1 MSTTRTPAMRHVSPH
16 LGWRGTLAAAWTLAG
31 GIAGGGF
38 VTALLLAGA
47 LHPETALLITTIFA
61 LLGSMLGGIHGA
73 VIGHIGHPDVED
85 MNTTWADRVFTVAVA
100 VGAAVLALLTAAWLA
115 MAAVLARNGS
125 IAGWAALMIGA
136 AAASAALLWAT
147 VLGWHAL
154 ENAYARWPRR
164 RLGVMLVAGAF
175 VFTAGA
181 LLLTGPLVPDAQLH
195 IRFIATLAIAAL
207 TTIWVATPAVILAL
221 RFTRAADPARSH
233 ADVST
238 GLS

>member
-47 LHPETALLITTIFA
+47 LHPETALLVTAVFGV
-61 LLGSMLGGIHGA
+61 LGCTLGGIHGA
-73 VIGHIGHPDVED
+73 VIGHIGRPDHED
-85 MNTTWADRVFTVAVA
+85 DPTTWADRVLTVAA
-100 VGAAVLALLTAAWLA
+100 ALGAAGLALLIAAWLA
-115 MAAVLARNGS
+115 MAAVLARSGS
-125 IAGWAALMIGA
+125 LAGWAALMIGA

-154 ENAYARWPRR
+154 ENAFARWPRR

-181 LLLTGPLVPDAQLH
+181 LLLTGPLIPDAQLH
-195 IRFIATLAIAAL
+195 IRFIATMVIAAL
-207 TTIWVATPAVILAL
+207 TTIWVATPAVVFAL
-221 RFTRAADPARSH
+221 RLTGYGSRAAVQRVSPPA
-233 ADVST
+233 
-238 GLS
+238 